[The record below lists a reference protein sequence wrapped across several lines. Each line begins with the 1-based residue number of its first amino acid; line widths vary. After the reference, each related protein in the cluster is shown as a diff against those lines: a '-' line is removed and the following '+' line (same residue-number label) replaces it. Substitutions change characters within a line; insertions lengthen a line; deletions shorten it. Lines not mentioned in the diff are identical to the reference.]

1 MALMLALIFGAILLC
16 RVLGD
21 KAGTAAYD
29 RQRDA
34 RQKQEAEWEAKYTD
48 RSLEY
53 RLTTF
58 IDDPRNYEAVRDEVI
73 DALKEMGAKQDA
85 AWSWSYEINGGFTL
99 TASQETMNYIRTHHI
114 TKKLT
119 KKDHEKI
126 GSNVSFYNKLALDIM
141 LANRG
146 KISNNTAHWGF
157 EAHNKMAGY
166 ARFEWIRDTL
176 HKQGVNVTPI
186 YLKARGCF
194 KDEFGWE
201 GSHYSHSHP
210 DPYYDTRSFT
220 GFSAAIAE
228 PTPVS
233 TIPPAYYNKTE

>member
-1 MALMLALIFGAILLC
+1 MLALIFGAILLC

-58 IDDPRNYEAVRDEVI
+58 IEDPRNSEAVRNEVI
-73 DALKEMGAKQDA
+73 PALKEMIANHGDQPL
-85 AWSWSYEINGGFTL
+85 WTYIINGGVVPF
-99 TASQETMNYIRTHHI
+99 
-114 TKKLT
+114 
-119 KKDHEKI
+119 D
-126 GSNVSFYNKLALDIM
+126 LALDIM

-210 DPYYDTRSFT
+210 NPHYDTRSFT

-233 TIPPAYYNKTE
+233 TIPPAYNSKTG

>member
-1 MALMLALIFGAILLC
+1 MLALIFGAILLC

-58 IDDPRNYEAVRDEVI
+58 IEDPRNSEAVRNEVI
-73 DALKEMGAKQDA
+73 PALKEMIANHGDQPL
-85 AWSWSYEINGGFTL
+85 WTYIINGGVVPF
-99 TASQETMNYIRTHHI
+99 
-114 TKKLT
+114 
-119 KKDHEKI
+119 D
-126 GSNVSFYNKLALDIM
+126 LALDIM

-166 ARFEWIRDTL
+166 ARCEWIRDTL
-176 HKQGVNVTPI
+176 QKQGVYATPLYI
-186 YLKARGCF
+186 KEVGYRPA
-194 KDEFGWE
+194 EYVWE
-201 GSHYSHSHP
+201 GSPASHPYSHDQRP
-210 DPYYDTRSFT
+210 MLRFED
-220 GFSAAIAE
+220 ALIE
-228 PTPVS
+228 PKPVE
-233 TIPPAYYNKTE
+233 IPPAYYNKTE